1 MSTNKKIKRV
11 LNKIVGRIDI
21 RNKED
26 RDWYNDVKDKAST
39 FKTNEEKLE
48 YLQGILDKLKKND
61 GETASEATKSN
72 TWPAIALG
80 VALFILVVGGAALYF
95 SFLAPKSAS
104 ASNNTVATS
113 SVANSNMDLPKE
125 DFQVID
131 YKVM

>member
-61 GETASEATKSN
+61 GEAASEAASEATKSN

-113 SVANSNMDLPKE
+113 SVAN
-125 DFQVID
+125 
-131 YKVM
+131 